1 MLWRLGIHLPLWVV
15 ITLVVTLGIIFLI
28 LDKLI
33 APVLKREQVTGG
45 EGVIGIEGEVV
56 TPLTPEG
63 VIKVRGELWKAY
75 STDAS
80 ISADEEVIVVELE
93 GLKLLVR
100 RKDVETIPGTRRTNR
115 GGLP

>member
-1 MLWRLGIHLPLWVV
+1 MEAGNSSAPVGRHCPGSCV
-15 ITLVVTLGIIFLI
+15 GGIFLV
-28 LDKLI
+28 LYKLI

-45 EGVIGIEGEVV
+45 EGMIGLEGRVV

-93 GLKLLVR
+93 GLKLLVK
-100 RKDVETIPGTRRTNR
+100 RKDVEIIPGTGRANH
-115 GGLP
+115 GGST